1 MRPAAF
7 LLALALLAGCTS
19 GDGAGPSAAPTST
32 AGTPASPGATGSA
45 PGTPSGSATASA
57 TASPSPAGLPPK
69 AGPPKLKLVGRF
81 ENVTHV
87 AAPPGDPRL
96 FVVEQTGRIRLLK
109 NGKPVKAPFL
119 DISGQ
124 VRHRGEQGLL
134 SMAFAPDFATSKRFY
149 VDYNGTDGAVRVAE
163 FTVGADPDRADVSS
177 RRELLRIEKPNE
189 NHNGGQLVFDADG
202 MLMISIGDGGGGNDP
217 DNNAQDLGTLL
228 GKILRIDPRP
238 SSGKPYGIPRDNPYV
253 SRPGARGEVWAY
265 GLRNPWRFSLDTNG
279 DLYVGDVGQYVIE
292 ELSAVAAAR
301 HRGANFGW
309 RVYEGRR
316 KNFKNETPRNVGALI
331 EPVHQFNHEGGRC
344 VITAGVV
351 YRGSVTA
358 LRDKFLFGEYCTGAL
373 WTIPAGTA
381 PDPAVTTLKLTA
393 PQVSTF
399 GTDGFG
405 EVYVASGNGEVWLI
419 TA

>member
-1 MRPAAF
+1 MRPAAAV
-7 LLALALLAGCTS
+7 LAVALLAGCSS
-19 GDGAGPSAAPTST
+19 GDPAAGPS
-32 AGTPASPGATGSA
+32 GSA
-45 PGTPSGSATASA
+45 PPATTPAGSGTPGGSATASPPGSPP
-57 TASPSPAGLPPK
+57 ASPSPTGLPPK
-69 AGPPKLKLVGRF
+69 SGPPKLQLVGRF

-87 AAPPGDPRL
+87 AAPAGDPRL
-96 FVVEQTGRIRLLK
+96 FVVEQTGRIRVLK
-109 NGKPVKAPFL
+109 DGKPARAPFL

-134 SMAFAPDFATSKRFY
+134 SMAFAPDFATSKKFY
-149 VDYNGTDGAVRVAE
+149 VHYNGTDGAVRIAE
-163 FTVGADPDRADVSS
+163 FTVGSDPDRADVST
-177 RRELLRIEKPNE
+177 RRELLRIAKPNE

-202 MLMISIGDGGGGNDP
+202 MLMISVGDGGGGNDP
-217 DNNAQDLGTLL
+217 DDNAQDLGTLL

-238 SSGKPYGIPRDNPYV
+238 AGGKPYAVPRDNPYV
-253 SRPGARGEVWAY
+253 GRSGARGEIWAY

-292 ELSAVAAAR
+292 ELNAVPAGR

-316 KNFKNETPRNVGALI
+316 RNFRNETPRDLGPLI
-331 EPVHQFNHEGGRC
+331 EPVHQFNHDGGRC

-358 LRDKFLFGEYCTGAL
+358 LRGKFLFGEYCTGDL
-373 WTIPAGTA
+373 WTIPAGA
-381 PDPAVTTLKLTA
+381 RPDPAVTTLRFKA

-399 GTDGFG
+399 GVDGFG
-405 EVYVASGNGEVWLI
+405 EVYVASANGEVWRI
-419 TA
+419 SA